1 MHERDFMDKIYYTKG
16 YEYQLEKP
24 LVILTGVFPVKE
36 GGNDFVYL
44 EQNGL
49 LTINKGY
56 AWDGPSGPAIHTANF
71 MRGSLVHDALYQL
84 IRLGVL
90 DEQVHR
96 DVCDRLLQ
104 TLVLEDGM
112 NKARAWWVYTAVH
125 WFGGMYMKNKDT
137 GILKAP

>member
-1 MHERDFMDKIYYTKG
+1 MHEIYYTKG

-24 LVILTGVFPVKE
+24 LEILTGVFPVKA

-56 AWDGPSGPAIHTANF
+56 AWDGPSGPAIHTTNF
-71 MRGSLVHDALYQL
+71 LRGSLVHDALYQL

-90 DEQVHR
+90 DERVHR

-112 NKARAWWVYTAVH
+112 NKIRAWWVYSAVH
-125 WFGGMYMKNKDT
+125 WFGGMYMKNKNT
-137 GILKAP
+137 EILRAP